1 MKPAGFWIRFAA
13 FIIDSFILSIVIL
26 PIYYAYMPILRPFME
41 AYSAA
46 VSASDITAAKNATM
60 ALYGQLFKGPVPIAM
75 TLHVVYF
82 SVLEASR
89 FQATLGKRMVDIK
102 VTDKNGNRIS
112 LLQSFARNLAKL
124 LSSLPLYIGYLIAG
138 VSRHKQALH
147 DLMTGS
153 FIVIGKAPA
162 TDHVKDT
169 PSKSNSD
176 STFVS

>member
-13 FIIDSFILSIVIL
+13 FIIDSFILLMVIW
-26 PIYYAYMPILRPFME
+26 PIYYAYMPTLRPLIEEF
-41 AYSAA
+41 SAA
-46 VSASDITAAKNATM
+46 VSASDITAANNANM
-60 ALYGQLFKGPVPIAM
+60 AIYKQLLKGPIPIAM
-75 TLHVVYF
+75 AINIIYF

-124 LSSLPLYIGYLIAG
+124 LSSLPFYIGYLIAG
-138 VSRHKQALH
+138 VSRRKQALH

-162 TDHVKDT
+162 TDNVKET
-169 PSKSNSD
+169 PSKNNSD